1 MTLLE
6 YLDNYFFNN
15 KINIMKTIFNKLLK
29 VSVLFISLASL
40 VWAEEFIIE
49 DIRLEGLQRITPGT
63 VFTYLPMKVGD
74 AYDENKST
82 EAIRAL
88 FKTEFFDDVKLQRD
102 GNVLVFSFKER
113 PAIGSISVL
122 GNDDIKTE
130 DLLDSLKQVGFAE
143 GRVFVQ
149 SELDQVEK
157 ELRRQYFSL
166 GKYAMTVGSSV
177 VDLDENRVGVTIT
190 VSEGVA
196 AKIKKIN
203 IIGNDAFPEKKL
215 LKKFQLSEPT
225 LFSFFTKNDQYSRQ
239 KLSADL
245 ETLRSYYLDFGYLN
259 FNIDSTQVS
268 LTPDKK
274 DIYVT
279 INVTEGDV
287 YTVSEIKLA
296 GDLTVPEE
304 ELYPLISIAQGE
316 LFSRK
321 LVSESSNNLSN
332 RIGND
337 GYAFANVNSIPEI
350 DKENK
355 TVALTFFVDPGKR
368 AYVRRINFSGNSN
381 TRDEVLR
388 REMRQ
393 QEGAWFSTEQVER
406 GKVRLGRLG
415 FFTNINV
422 ETPSVAGTAD
432 QVDVNYSVEEQ
443 ASGNLSLGLGF
454 SQSSG
459 IILQTSISQNNF
471 LGSGNSVSFAFNNSE
486 INRTFS
492 LSFRDPYWTVDGISR
507 GYNAFY
513 RETDASNANV
523 TRFDSVDWGGGL
535 AIGFPISEKNFI
547 NTTVNYTNTDI
558 QTNSN
563 SAAEVTSFIN
573 QNGSN
578 FDTLTLE
585 SSFRYDT
592 RNKAILPDAGMLHR
606 VGAEISVPFFGNSL
620 EYYKL
625 RYETQWFKSLYKD
638 FVLSLRGNVGY
649 GDAYSDT
656 TELPFFQNFYAGGP
670 RSIRGYEENTL
681 GPRDSLN
688 RPLGGDTRVV
698 GNAEIILPIPFLADL
713 DSVRIS
719 TFVDMGNVFGA
730 NEDFEFDRFRYS
742 AGLSGIWISPFGA
755 VSVSVAQPFG
765 DEPGDEI
772 QNFQFTFGTSF

>member
-1 MTLLE
+1 MKIML
-6 YLDNYFFNN
+6 N
-15 KINIMKTIFNKLLK
+15 KILK
-29 VSVLFISLASL
+29 VCVLFIALSSL

-74 AYDENKST
+74 SYDENKST

-166 GKYAMTVGSSV
+166 GKYAMTVDSSV
-177 VDLDENRVGVTIT
+177 VELDENRVAVTIN

-203 IIGNDAFPEKKL
+203 IIGNEAFPEKKL

-296 GDLTVPEE
+296 GELTIPEE
-304 ELYPLISIAQGE
+304 EIYPLITIVPNE

-321 LVSESSNNLSN
+321 LVSESSNNISSRL
-332 RIGND
+332 GND
-337 GYAFANVNSIPEI
+337 GYAFANVNSIPDI

-355 TVALTFFVDPGKR
+355 TVSLTFFVDPGKR

-406 GKVRLGRLG
+406 GKARLQRLG

-422 ETPSVAGTAD
+422 ETPSVAGTSD

-443 ASGNLSLGLGF
+443 ASGNLSLGVGF
-454 SQSSG
+454 SQNSG
-459 IILQTSISQNNF
+459 LILQTSISQNNF

-492 LSFRDPYWTVDGISR
+492 LAFRDPYWTIDGISR

-513 RETDASNANV
+513 RETDATNANV

-535 AIGFPISEKNFI
+535 SLGFPISETNFI
-547 NTTVNYTNTDI
+547 NAAINYTNTDI
-558 QTNSN
+558 QTNAN
-563 SAAEVTSFIN
+563 SAVEVTNFIN

-578 FDTLTLE
+578 FDTLSLE
-585 SSFRYDT
+585 ASFRYDT

-606 VGAEISVPFFGNSL
+606 VAAEISVPSFGNSL

-625 RYETQWFKSLYKD
+625 RYETQWFKSLYKN
-638 FVLSLRGNVGY
+638 FVLSLRGNIGY
-649 GDAYSDT
+649 GDAYSNT
-656 TELPFFQNFYAGGP
+656 TELPFFKNFYAGGP

-698 GNAEIILPIPFLADL
+698 GNAEVILPIPFLADL

-719 TFVDMGNVFGA
+719 TFIDMGNVFGA